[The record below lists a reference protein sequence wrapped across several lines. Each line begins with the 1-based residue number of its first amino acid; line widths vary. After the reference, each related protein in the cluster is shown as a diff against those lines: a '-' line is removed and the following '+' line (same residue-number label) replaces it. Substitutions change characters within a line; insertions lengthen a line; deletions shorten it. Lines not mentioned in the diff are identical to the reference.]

1 MPFLKSKDGAA
12 LYYELYGEGE
22 PIIFLNGIMMST
34 LSWKDLVPIVSKKF
48 KLILFDFRD
57 QGNSSKMKEQ
67 YELDIHVN
75 DLLRLIDGLG
85 IPKIHMLG
93 LSYGGL
99 VALKFALL
107 HQDRLNT
114 LILPNT
120 TSFIS
125 NHLREIG
132 KAWET
137 AAELNDG
144 EKFLQLARPFIYSGK
159 FYENH
164 LDLIRKYQ
172 EMLKTMLTKE
182 WFEAFMRLSGST
194 RNYYISQDELKTIN
208 IPTLL
213 IGAEQD
219 IIAPI
224 KEMMTIYENIK
235 GCEFVTIPQAGHGAF
250 LEKTNEFATI
260 VTGFALKYSG

>member
-1 MPFLKSKDGAA
+1 MPFLKLKDGAE
-12 LYYELYGEGE
+12 LYYELYGEGD

-67 YELDIHVN
+67 YELDIHVD
-75 DLLRLIDGLG
+75 DLLNLIESLG
-85 IPKIHMLG
+85 ISKIHMLG
-93 LSYGGL
+93 LSYGGQ
-99 VALKFALL
+99 VALKFALF

-120 TSFIS
+120 TNFIS

-132 KAWET
+132 KAWEV

-144 EKFLQLARPFIYSGK
+144 EKFFQLAVPFIYSET
-159 FYENH
+159 FYQKR
-164 LDLIRKYQ
+164 LDVLQKRQ
-172 EMLKTMLTKE
+172 EMFKTLLTKE
-182 WFEAFMRLSGST
+182 WFEGFMRLSRST
-194 RNYYISQDELKTIN
+194 KNYYISPEQLKI
-208 IPTLL
+208 IKVPTLL
-213 IGAEQD
+213 IGAEKD

-224 KEMMTIYENIK
+224 KEMMILFENIEN
-235 GCEFVTIPQAGHGAF
+235 CEFVTVPQAGHGAF
-250 LEKTNEFATI
+250 LEKTNEFVTI
-260 VTGFALKYSG
+260 VMGFADKYSG